1 MKTHISIFGDVIVV
15 TPKNVSKLIK
25 KYENQL
31 ERNLHKVLVKKLY
44 QDIIDQLL
52 NIKKDYETKQESF
65 NKIKEFDS
73 DIKDGDCPDTESH

>member
-31 ERNLHKVLVKKLY
+31 ERNQHKVLVKKLY
-44 QDIIDQLL
+44 QDIIDGLL
-52 NIKKDYETKQESF
+52 VIKRD
-65 NKIKEFDS
+65 FDS
-73 DIKDGDCPDTESH
+73 KSKV